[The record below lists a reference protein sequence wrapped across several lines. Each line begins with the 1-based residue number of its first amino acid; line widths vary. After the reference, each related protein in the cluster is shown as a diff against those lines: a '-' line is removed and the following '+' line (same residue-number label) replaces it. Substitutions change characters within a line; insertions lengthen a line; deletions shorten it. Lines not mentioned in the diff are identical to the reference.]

1 MTGAMHGRSLGPMPS
16 LDTSPSHAPRAP
28 RVAIVDI
35 DRRIQTALAD
45 VLRVHGLD
53 VVGATGD
60 TRSALAL
67 VQQGVEV
74 LILDPR
80 LPDLATGS
88 GLVRSVTRDWPKV
101 RIVIMGWGDS
111 GDSAMARHAA
121 GFISKSAPP
130 EQFVAAAL
138 AAIGT

>member
-1 MTGAMHGRSLGPMPS
+1 MPSAAAGHSLGQMPS
-16 LDTSPSHAPRAP
+16 PDTALNHAPRTP
-28 RVAIVDI
+28 RVAIVDV

-45 VLRVHGLD
+45 VLRVHGLN
-53 VVGATGD
+53 VIGATGD
-60 TRSALAL
+60 SLSALAL
-67 VQQGVEV
+67 LQQGAEV
-74 LILDPR
+74 LIVDPR

-88 GLVRSVTRDWPKV
+88 GLVRSVTRDWPQV

-111 GDSAMARHAA
+111 GDSALTRHAA
-121 GFISKSAPP
+121 GFISKSATP